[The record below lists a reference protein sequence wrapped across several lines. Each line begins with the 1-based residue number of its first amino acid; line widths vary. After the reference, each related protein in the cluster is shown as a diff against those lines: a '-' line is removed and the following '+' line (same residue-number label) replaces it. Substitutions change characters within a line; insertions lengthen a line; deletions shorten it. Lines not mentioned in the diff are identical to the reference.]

1 MAYKHVD
8 IYCDGACSGNPGP
21 GGWGAVV
28 LYKGAK
34 RELSGYSSEST
45 NNRMELTAAI
55 MALNALKE
63 PCDVHIYTDSAY
75 LCNAFNNGWIIAW
88 ERNGWINAKKKPV
101 ENKDLWLL
109 LTNKTKEHRI
119 SWFKVKGHADNAYNN
134 LCDKLATDEIKKNKE
149 AKKKTQ
155 AAGSK

>member
-1 MAYKHVD
+1 
-8 IYCDGACSGNPGP
+8 
-21 GGWGAVV
+21 
-28 LYKGAK
+28 
-34 RELSGYSSEST
+34 
-45 NNRMELTAAI
+45 MELTAAI

-149 AKKKTQ
+149 AKKTQ

>member
-21 GGWGAVV
+21 GGWGAVL

-119 SWFKVKGHADNAYNN
+119 SWFKVMGMQIMPITIYATSWPRMRLKRIRKLRKNASS
-134 LCDKLATDEIKKNKE
+134 
-149 AKKKTQ
+149 
-155 AAGSK
+155 GP